1 MYILKIEY
9 VLIKLM
15 ITTRMGVTMATVLLF
30 CNLRNEWVHV
40 HCTIMQTDVHKYIL
54 YILFYR
60 TEVHVVRNK
69 ISCNITYLNLDLE
82 DMICKCI
89 RKII

>member
-1 MYILKIEY
+1 
-9 VLIKLM
+9 
-15 ITTRMGVTMATVLLF
+15 
-30 CNLRNEWVHV
+30 
-40 HCTIMQTDVHKYIL
+40 MQTDVHKYIL

-69 ISCNITYLNLDLE
+69 ISRNITYLNLDLE

-89 RKII
+89 RKNKTVAIVTSILVVIINLIRTYSIFRMNMYKMYVRKNGI